1 MTFDLHGDADGRR
14 WNLLLAADRRE
25 ALARIRRQKPYIVI
39 GSPPCT
45 VFSRLNEGW
54 NYKRMRPEEVHRRKV
69 EGRVLLEFSVQVYRM
84 QLAA

>member
-1 MTFDLHGDADGRR
+1 M
-14 WNLLLAADRRE
+14 
-25 ALARIRRQKPYIVI
+25 ARIRRQRPYIVI

-54 NYKRMRPEEVHRRKV
+54 SYRRMRPEEGHRRKV

-84 QLAA
+84 QLAAGRHFLHEHPQSASSWSQSL